1 MKTCLGFISTHCYF
15 KDVYKIVAIYVNGL
29 KLLFKNVKIK
39 SVLMREVHSLTGSTR
54 EVNFNHYFPLI
65 RLFPHKLRVDI
76 SRHRLASLAYE
87 KCPPR
92 AWWRQATREY
102 SGLWGG
108 SRWPSTDWL
117 FLTQYLVV
125 YSLTTTLTFTFN
137 HSVLILDINEFAET
151 LIAVETQLRQKIKE
165 FDRQLLKTTNSFQ
178 VFLFLP
184 NCTYPI
190 NGYLKRPFIHQL
202 FPPKIIV

>member
-1 MKTCLGFISTHCYF
+1 M
-15 KDVYKIVAIYVNGL
+15 
-29 KLLFKNVKIK
+29 
-39 SVLMREVHSLTGSTR
+39 VHPLTG
-54 EVNFNHYFPLI
+54 
-65 RLFPHKLRVDI
+65 
-76 SRHRLASLAYE
+76 
-87 KCPPR
+87 
-92 AWWRQATREY
+92 
-102 SGLWGG
+102 
-108 SRWPSTDWL
+108 L

-165 FDRQLLKTTNSFQ
+165 LDRQLLKTTNSFQ

-190 NGYLKRPFIHQL
+190 NGNLKRPFIHQL

>member
-1 MKTCLGFISTHCYF
+1 
-15 KDVYKIVAIYVNGL
+15 
-29 KLLFKNVKIK
+29 
-39 SVLMREVHSLTGSTR
+39 MREVHSLTGSTR
-54 EVNFNHYFPLI
+54 EVKFNNYFPLI

-76 SRHRLASLAYE
+76 SRHQLASHVQWSSRTRNVRLARGEGRQQGNTAVYE
-87 KCPPR
+87 KAVVVHPL
-92 AWWRQATREY
+92 T
-102 SGLWGG
+102 G
-108 SRWPSTDWL
+108 L

-165 FDRQLLKTTNSFQ
+165 LDRQLLKTTNSFQ

-190 NGYLKRPFIHQL
+190 NGNLKRPFIHQL